1 MNYLLDTHILLW
13 ALAGKNL
20 SGKKLPDT
28 VVNIL
33 YNPLNS
39 IYYSSVNIFEIEI
52 KRITNP
58 QEKIPTGEDV
68 IAFSRQAG
76 YIMLPLSEEHAL
88 LMKTLQ
94 KDDTVRNHKDPYDWL
109 LVSQA
114 KYEGM
119 KFITS
124 DSKLKYYTEPC
135 ILSV

>member
-1 MNYLLDTHILLW
+1 M
-13 ALAGKNL
+13 
-20 SGKKLPDT
+20 
-28 VVNIL
+28 
-33 YNPLNS
+33 NS

-119 KFITS
+119 KVITS